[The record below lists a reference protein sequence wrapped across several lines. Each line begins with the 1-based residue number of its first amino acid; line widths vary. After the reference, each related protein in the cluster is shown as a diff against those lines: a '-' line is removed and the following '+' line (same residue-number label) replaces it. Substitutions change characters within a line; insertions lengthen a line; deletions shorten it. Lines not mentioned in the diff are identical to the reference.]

1 MSKGNPVLI
10 NTKTDL
16 TKLIIICLRR
26 ILKTP
31 SNEFDQ
37 AAAEKGADML
47 QIMDCLKKRFILQVE
62 PNVDLIRQLKLSAKH
77 AERHGHIIR
86 IVGDDGCSMYTLTS
100 AKFYEQFTTGRTDS
114 VGDAPVNSA
123 PDSVVLQP
131 EDPELPQELADCSTP
146 TSCTTPLPCQSRPSS
161 SGAGYL
167 QGTPHSGSESAIRP
181 STPNA
186 HSQSQFNKASFL
198 LNVIANSSAATDT
211 RSSALES
218 TSNESPATTP
228 TCTSHSP
235 RANDLASTPQRTQ
248 LPASPQS
255 QSAPPTACSAS
266 APASES
272 PHSLS
277 CKSSATPVSSQ
288 PAESPNGAQKA
299 RPKRRDSEE
308 AKQAKRE
315 RDRLR
320 RARLK
325 AQRLSAKADASTSA
339 AAQTAQTENDDG
351 SSACAADVTPVPV
364 SLSVEKPAAATKASK
379 DTEPSTSTPEHSTR
393 SARTLRARK
402 DPPPPPTTTPP
413 TPLTVKTSPEV
424 EVKPA
429 IHSFSAARS
438 PSARAMPK
446 TEVKL
451 EASSPPE
458 RESSLNLNL
467 RGTRRSSHESPA
479 AAAAAAVVCA
489 ALNPYRNVLC
499 FSRKGNG

>member
-1 MSKGNPVLI
+1 MSKGNPVHI

-37 AAAEKGADML
+37 AAAQKGADML
-47 QIMDCLKKRFILQVE
+47 QIMECLKKRFILQVE

-77 AERHGHIIR
+77 AERHGDIIR
-86 IVGDDGCSMYTLTS
+86 IVGDDGCSLYTLSS
-100 AKFYEQFTTGRTDS
+100 AKFNELTGRTDS
-114 VGDAPVNSA
+114 VGDAPTNSA
-123 PDSVVLQP
+123 PDSVVSQP
-131 EDPELPQELADCSTP
+131 DDPELQQELTDCSTP
-146 TSCTTPLPCQSRPSS
+146 TSCTTPLPSQSRPSS

-167 QGTPHSGSESAIRP
+167 QGTTHSGSESALRP

-186 HSQSQFNKASFL
+186 HSQFNKASFL

-218 TSNESPATTP
+218 NESPAAP

-235 RANDLASTPQRTQ
+235 RANDLAPSPQRTQ

-255 QSAPPTACSAS
+255 PSAPQTASS
-266 APASES
+266 APVSES
-272 PHSLS
+272 PQSLS
-277 CKSSATPVSSQ
+277 RNSSATPVCSQ
-288 PAESPNGAQKA
+288 PADSPNGAQKA

-325 AQRLSAKADASTSA
+325 AQRLAAKSDASTSA
-339 AAQTAQTENDDG
+339 AAPTATDD
-351 SSACAADVTPVPV
+351 SSACAADVQPVPA
-364 SLSVEKPAAATKASK
+364 SPGVEKPAAATKSSK
-379 DTEPSTSTPEHSTR
+379 DAVSTPEPSTR
-393 SARTLRARK
+393 SARTLRVRK
-402 DPPPPPTTTPP
+402 DPPLPTPP
-413 TPLTVKTSPEV
+413 TPLTVKTTTEA
-424 EVKPA
+424 EMKPA
-429 IHSFSAARS
+429 NHSFSAARS
-438 PSARAMPK
+438 PSARATPK

-458 RESSLNLNL
+458 RESSLNL

-479 AAAAAAVVCA
+479 AAVVCA
-489 ALNPYRNVLC
+489 ALKIPIV
-499 FSRKGNG
+499 